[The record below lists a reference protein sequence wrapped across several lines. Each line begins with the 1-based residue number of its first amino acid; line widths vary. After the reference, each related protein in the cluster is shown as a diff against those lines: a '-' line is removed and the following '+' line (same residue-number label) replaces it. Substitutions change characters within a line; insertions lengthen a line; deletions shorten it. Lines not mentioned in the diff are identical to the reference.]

1 LAKVQVQK
9 VNSIDHN
16 IGIMNE
22 TSLHASLKSFYALP
36 GDQLEQPVDGY
47 MIDIVRDEQLIEIQ
61 TKNFYAMKSKLNALL
76 GNYFVRL
83 VHPIAYE
90 RWIERVSEDGQLIS
104 RRKSPKRGYPEEL
117 FSELVRIPELASHPH
132 LSIEVLMTQE
142 EVVWRDDGQGSWR
155 RKGWSVADRCLIQ
168 VLSRRLFEKPEDFV
182 ELIPVQIEQSF
193 TNRDLV
199 EHLGIK
205 PRVAGQMTN
214 CLRKMGLVEKIGHE
228 DRYYLYQK
236 TKN

>member
-1 LAKVQVQK
+1 
-9 VNSIDHN
+9 
-16 IGIMNE
+16 MNE
-22 TSLHASLKSFYALP
+22 MSLHAALKSFYALP
-36 GDQLEQPVDGY
+36 GDRFEQPVDGY

-61 TKNFYAMKSKLNALL
+61 TKNFYALKSKLNVLL
-76 GNYFVRL
+76 DNYFVRL

-90 RWIERVSEDGQLIS
+90 RWIERVSADNQLIS
-104 RRKSPKRGYPEEL
+104 RRKSPKRGYLEEL

-155 RKGWSVADRCLIQ
+155 RRGWSVADRCLIH
-168 VLSRRLFEKPEDFV
+168 VLSRRLFEKAEDYAA
-182 ELIPVQIEQSF
+182 LLPISIEQSF

-199 EHLGIK
+199 EHLEIK

-214 CLRKMGLVEKIGHE
+214 CLRKMGLVEKIGHR
-228 DRYYLYQK
+228 DRYYLYRK
-236 TKN
+236 TKSHSGGS